1 MLHVYLWSQQACAH
15 TYKQANIQTPIHTHT
30 QQKGNIIL
38 EKMVRLILWKNFMCI
53 FMHLSENSVE
63 IRCKLRKYLPRG
75 HSRNQLYIHVYVY
88 SKYISTHD
96 SKYPPYKVFF
106 SLNLGYLWYQHCFF
120 SFFFLTNSN
129 TWIKPR
135 KKPANGCCRKSFNQ

>member
-15 TYKQANIQTPIHTHT
+15 TYKQANIQTPIHTHS
-30 QQKGNIIL
+30 QQKSNIIL
-38 EKMVRLILWKNFMCI
+38 EKVVRLILWKNFMCI

-106 SLNLGYLWYQHCFF
+106 FF
-120 SFFFLTNSN
+120 KFRVPLIPTLFFFFFF
-129 TWIKPR
+129 
-135 KKPANGCCRKSFNQ
+135 FNKQ